1 MIYSVR
7 PTEAVYSL
15 QSVGGDTVGVW
26 SAFLAAWRASRE
38 EYQGVPSRTV
48 HGKGRMTLWRE
59 QDLTDLRVLS
69 LHASEAEV
77 VPWNGRRALRLVDG
91 LALLPDLRLDDVS
104 IEVWIGVEGP
114 AYPGVAF
121 RVTDVSNYELVYPVP
136 HVSGLWD
143 ALQYDPVFHGSNT
156 WQLYHGL
163 SYQAEATV
171 PLNEWFRLRVDVK
184 GNRAAFTVGEQP
196 PLVVGRLAHGKRA
209 GLAGL
214 WTFKPA
220 YFAGLKISECRG
232 LPESRWRAPKAPQGL
247 IEEWFLEGFGV
258 VRCESGGILNVNRY
272 LPVSMEEAVL
282 TRQFESVSEGQVEV
296 GLGFSDQLSLEL
308 DGEVIFEGSNT
319 FAGFA
324 DYGARGYAY
333 AGMVTVPRTVTG
345 GIHRLSARLR
355 VTELFGWGLILAL
368 KGENVRLLPATL
380 G

>member
-1 MIYSVR
+1 
-7 PTEAVYSL
+7 
-15 QSVGGDTVGVW
+15 
-26 SAFLAAWRASRE
+26 
-38 EYQGVPSRTV
+38 
-48 HGKGRMTLWRE
+48 
-59 QDLTDLRVLS
+59 
-69 LHASEAEV
+69 
-77 VPWNGRRALRLVDG
+77 
-91 LALLPDLRLDDVS
+91 
-104 IEVWIGVEGP
+104 
-114 AYPGVAF
+114 
-121 RVTDVSNYELVYPVP
+121 VYPVP

-143 ALQYDPVFHGSNT
+143 ALQYDPVFRGSNT
-156 WQLYHGL
+156 WQLYHGP

-171 PLNEWFRLRVDVK
+171 PMNEWFRLKVNAK

-220 YFAGLKISECRG
+220 YFCGLRISECCE
-232 LPESRWRAPKAPQGL
+232 LLHSRWRAPKAPQGL

-258 VRCESGGILNVNRY
+258 VRCEPGGVLNLNRH
-272 LPVSMEEAVL
+272 LPVSTDEVVL
-282 TRQFESVSEGQVEV
+282 TRQFESVSGGQVQL

-308 DGEVIFEGSNT
+308 DGEVILGGSNT

-333 AGMVTVPRTVTG
+333 AGMDTVPRMVTE